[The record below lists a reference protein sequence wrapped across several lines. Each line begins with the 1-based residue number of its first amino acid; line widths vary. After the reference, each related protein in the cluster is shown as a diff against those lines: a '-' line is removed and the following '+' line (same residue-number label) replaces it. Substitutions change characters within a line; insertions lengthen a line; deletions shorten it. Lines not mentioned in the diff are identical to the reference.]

1 MPRIPMGNFGRS
13 MPEVERIQMPQSQ
26 SGQMLANALGNISQ
40 VAQQKDQQQRDE
52 EAKQKQIA
60 LYHDNMATEEAK
72 VKIDD
77 VLTTEMAEQSTL
89 VKNEVS
95 QGRLSADQ
103 GAEQLKTWSDNRY
116 KQLENDMPMHSREK
130 LKQYWGENQQR
141 ESAGL
146 LPLQLRADAQKGVV
160 LADRYSEIASRYDRK
175 QGREYLETSLTSLNL
190 SEADKQARL
199 NAYESGQDISEIDS
213 AISSAVENK
222 DTASLR
228 QLINKMDSGGFGYTD
243 APTLQQK
250 KNQALSRIDAIDT
263 QVKLEENKRNSEAS
277 KMLNEYKTNVLTGR
291 AQDPDYESNVGQVVA
306 GTESESEFK
315 FLQKQSVNFQRFA
328 NKSTSEQQKLINE
341 QKAKMKNTPS
351 ASAADEEKI
360 LGVYEDIYKNK
371 IETAKNNPN
380 QLVREAGVKVHSLG
394 GASLSTNTS
403 QWIDGAIDNGMS
415 QLAMKDANII
425 VKPISDEDLPEAK
438 KAFDGMSVNDKLSF
452 IGGLIN
458 KSKGVPN
465 GARIWGATLG
475 QLGSGDQNYIAAG
488 LAKMN
493 NFKSTEGRYLAT
505 SIVNGTQ
512 LLKNKQLVLPK
523 DDILREKFNEYMGNT
538 VTGTSANNSFNVF
551 KAVYADTLNERG
563 LTHSKSDEA
572 PDKGSL
578 AAALAFA
585 SGGVYQQTGKF
596 TNYAGGKMDS
606 WKVSKPYGMTD
617 DVFESRIDAGYTSL
631 AKHTGMSESELKTFR
646 LRQSP
651 VKNKNG
657 SIQYDL
663 INERGNPLKIGDVTW
678 RIVINGATK

>member
-1 MPRIPMGNFGRS
+1 MPRIPMGNFGQS
-13 MPEVERIQMPQSQ
+13 MPQTERISMPQSQ
-26 SGQMLANALGNISQ
+26 SGQMLANALSNISQ

-175 QGREYLETSLTSLNL
+175 QGREYLETGLTSLNL

-222 DTASLR
+222 DTAALH
-228 QLINKMDSGGFGYTD
+228 QLIKKMDDGGFGYTD
-243 APTLQQK
+243 ASTLQQK

-360 LGVYEDIYKNK
+360 LSVYEDIYKNK
-371 IETAKNNPN
+371 IDTAKNNPN

-394 GASLSTNTS
+394 GASLSANTS

-438 KAFDGMSVNDKLSF
+438 KAFDGMSVNDKLNF

-465 GARIWGATLG
+465 GAKIWGATLG
-475 QLGSGDQNYIAAG
+475 QLGAGDQNYIAAG
-488 LAKMN
+488 VAKMN

-512 LLKNKQLVLPK
+512 LLKNKQLIMPK
-523 DDILREKFNEYMGNT
+523 NDDLRAAFNAYVGNT
-538 VTGTSANNSFNVF
+538 EEGTSSNTSYEVF
-551 KAVYADTLNERG
+551 RAVYADTMNARG
-563 LTHSKSDEA
+563 LTHTKSDEL
-572 PDKGSL
+572 PNKEVLSV
-578 AAALAFA
+578 ALAF
-585 SGGVYQQTGKF
+585 STGGIYKQPGTFRNYMDGKLE
-596 TNYAGGKMDS
+596 S
-606 WKVSKPYGMTD
+606 WKVDKPYGMTD
-617 DVFESRIDAGYTSL
+617 DKFEEILEVQYPKVARYYGVTVA
-631 AKHTGMSESELKTFR
+631 ELKTLKLKR
-646 LRQSP
+646 IEEKGKGGVIR
-651 VKNKNG
+651 
-657 SIQYDL
+657 YAL
-663 INERGNPLKIGDVTW
+663 INERKNPLYYLNMPAGVT
-678 RIVINGATK
+678 K